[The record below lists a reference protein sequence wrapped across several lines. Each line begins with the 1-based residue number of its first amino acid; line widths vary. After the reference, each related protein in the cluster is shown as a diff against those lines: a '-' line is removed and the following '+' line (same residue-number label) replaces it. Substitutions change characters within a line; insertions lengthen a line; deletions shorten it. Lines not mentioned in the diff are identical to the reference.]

1 VKTTAAVGAP
11 QSGRAP
17 DATVSYL
24 HGVTER
30 VATDALCRLQN
41 ALARVEDLKRLLASS
56 QRESLAAQRQ
66 VDILT
71 KANALLIA
79 RATTQRENAR
89 GAVRAPTWGLTYS
102 LLSAGLDPNEMSC
115 LERFASMR
123 RVPKG
128 EKLYG
133 FGDLFEALYAIHA
146 GSCKTVLLTRD
157 GQEQVAGFHMGGEIV
172 GTDGIGADLHECQA
186 MALEDMEVSRIPF
199 DRVES
204 LTRFSA
210 QFRHNLNKLLEQEC
224 SRMQTLMLVLG
235 TMRAD
240 RRIAVFLLDLSQRF
254 RARGFSSCEFML
266 RMTREEIGSYLGLQ
280 LETVSRQFARLQR
293 EGLIQVQGR
302 IVELVDRNA
311 LNQLAVGDT

>member
-1 VKTTAAVGAP
+1 VKTTAVVGAP
-11 QSGRAP
+11 HGGGTQ
-17 DATVSYL
+17 DATISYL

-71 KANALLIA
+71 KANARLIA
-79 RATTQRENAR
+79 RAVRRENAS
-89 GAVRAPTWGLTYS
+89 GAGRVSTWGLTYS
-102 LLSAGLDPNEMSC
+102 LLSAGLDPEAMSG
-115 LERFASMR
+115 LERFVSMR

-128 EKLYG
+128 ERLFGY
-133 FGDLFEALYAIHA
+133 GDLFEALYAIHT

-157 GQEQVAGFHMGGEIV
+157 GQEQVAGFHMSGEIV
-172 GTDGIGADLHECQA
+172 GMDGIGADVHECQVT
-186 MALEDMEVSRIPF
+186 ALEDMEVSRIPF
-199 DRVES
+199 DRIER
-204 LTRFSA
+204 LTRFSD
-210 QFRHNLNKLLEQEC
+210 QFRHNLNKLLAQEC

>member
-1 VKTTAAVGAP
+1 VKTAAAVGTP
-11 QSGRAP
+11 QSGRAR

-41 ALARVEDLKRLLASS
+41 ALARVDDLKRLLASS
-56 QRESLAAQRQ
+56 QRESLVAQRQ

-71 KANALLIA
+71 KANARLIA
-79 RATTQRENAR
+79 RAVQRGNAP
-89 GAVRAPTWGLTYS
+89 GAVRVPTWGLTYS

-115 LERFASMR
+115 LERFATMR
-123 RVPKG
+123 RIPKG
-128 EKLYG
+128 QKLYG
-133 FGDLFEALYAIHA
+133 FGDLCEALYAVHA
-146 GSCKTVLLTRD
+146 GSCKTVLLARD

-204 LTRFSA
+204 LARFSA
-210 QFRHNLNKLLEQEC
+210 QFRHNMNKLLAQEC

-311 LNQLAVGDT
+311 LHRLAVGET